1 MFELLGIAVGFLVGL
16 TGIGGGAL
24 MTPSLILLGVGVEK
38 AIGTDLAYAF
48 TVKSFSSLIHK
59 RGHNFDS
66 KLFLYTAPSGV
77 GGVVLGYYLLSKKVI
92 YGEMLTV
99 ILGGVLLVVSILMIY
114 SGIKHRVKTEC
125 FACEKYCETFES
137 NGGNAYLLLLV
148 GFAVGL
154 LVQLTSVGS
163 GTLLTFAVLNLTNLK
178 PNRIVG
184 TDLVTSTLLSGFALL
199 SHGWLGNVDPDLA
212 FRLIPAGIIGAFAG
226 YMVSKR
232 CSPSTLKMAISAS
245 IGLASLTL
253 IAGKF

>member
-38 AIGTDLAYAF
+38 AVGTDLAYAF
-48 TVKSFSSLIHK
+48 TVKSFSSVIHK

-66 KLFLYTAPSGV
+66 KLFIYTAPSGLA
-77 GGVVLGYYLLSKKVI
+77 GVFVGYYLLRERIV
-92 YGEMLTV
+92 YGETLTI
-99 ILGGVLLVVSILMIY
+99 ILGAVLLIVSILMIY
-114 SGIKHRVKTEC
+114 SGIKHRIKTEC

-137 NGGNAYLLLLV
+137 NGGNAYWLIAV

-178 PNRIVG
+178 PNRVVG

-199 SHGWLGNVDPDLA
+199 SHGSLGNVDVDLA
-212 FRLIPAGIIGAFAG
+212 FQLIPAGIIGALAG
-226 YMVSKR
+226 YLVSKR